1 MNNEIIEYIRINAE
15 QQWAKCIK
23 NMYLDNNDYSTEKI
37 KMYYEFY
44 EKYEEIDLSIDLIDN
59 IVLVK
64 FPLLPT
70 LMTVGEEV
78 IYQKILED
86 YTVYL
91 NDIQEEIQTITDNHF
106 FKKNLSFT
114 NIYNRG
120 NIHDNFKL
128 GMYRRDNL

>member
-106 FKKNLSFT
+106 FIGNLSFT
-114 NIYNRG
+114 NSYNRG

>member
-44 EKYEEIDLSIDLIDN
+44 KKYEEIDLSIDLIDN

-78 IYQKILED
+78 I
-86 YTVYL
+86 
-91 NDIQEEIQTITDNHF
+91 
-106 FKKNLSFT
+106 
-114 NIYNRG
+114 
-120 NIHDNFKL
+120 
-128 GMYRRDNL
+128 